1 MDLKDLNI
9 DSDILNLFNY
19 TLNDNAKYKVK
30 LLMAKPLQNEDA
42 VKQRQHILK
51 GFISN
56 IALFTNYAYSK
67 IDFREVDLFLQN
79 FTTGNYLP
87 KFIKYRL
94 WVSKQRYYVYR
105 AHCVQL
111 ILLYYKLHNQ
121 YIKKL
126 STAAFPEAYKDDIR
140 FIDAYLSGFNTAS
153 YEELIRKGS
162 LRTKH
167 ILEIFKLIEKK
178 HDDIFLFQEKYTL
191 FEAYLSISTGIHFN
205 DFSFP
210 VIKDN
215 GISLRNFYHPLL
227 KKPVKNNITSLSN
240 VILLTGPNMSG
251 KSTLLKAIGICIY
264 LGSLGF
270 AVPAT
275 EASMPLYNN
284 ISVFI
289 NLNDD
294 LQSGYSHFM
303 TEILNLKKVVTE
315 VSNSKRSFAIFDE
328 LFRGTNVDDALEI
341 SRTTLK
347 GMLNYPDSL
356 FLVSSHLHELT
367 AMPEVENNSIQCHY
381 LDCDLKDDTPV
392 FTYRLKRG
400 WSNLK
405 IGRILFEKEG
415 LNAIFNLNSKV

>member
-1 MDLKDLNI
+1 MNLKDLNI
-9 DSDILNLFNY
+9 DNDILNLFNY

-30 LLMAKPLQNEDA
+30 VLMKKPLQNKEA
-42 VKQRQHILK
+42 INLRQHILK

-56 IALFTNYAYSK
+56 IGLFTNYSYSK

-79 FTTGNYLP
+79 FSSGNYLP

-94 WVSKQRYYVYR
+94 WFSKQRYYVYR
-105 AHCVQL
+105 GHCVQL

-121 YIKKL
+121 YIKKI
-126 STAAFPEAYKDDIR
+126 STVAFPDAYKDDIR
-140 FIDAYLSGFNTAS
+140 FIDAYLSGFNTAY
-153 YEELIRKGS
+153 YESLIRKGS

-167 ILEIFKLIEKK
+167 ILEIFKLIKKK

-191 FEAYLSISTGIHFN
+191 FEAYLSISTGIHN
-205 DFSFP
+205 HKFSFP
-210 VIKDN
+210 AIEDK
-215 GISLRNFYHPLL
+215 GLSLQNFYHPLL
-227 KKPVKNNITSLSN
+227 KKPVKNDITSLSN

-264 LGSLGF
+264 LGALGF
-270 AVPAT
+270 AVPAQA
-275 EASMPLYNN
+275 ASIPLYSN

-315 VSNSKRSFAIFDE
+315 AAATQKSFAIFDE

-347 GMLNYPDSL
+347 GLLNYPNSL

-367 AMPEVENNSIQCHY
+367 AMPEIENNSIQCHY
-381 LDCDLKDDTPV
+381 LECDLKEDTPV
-392 FTYRLKRG
+392 FTYRLKKG

-415 LNAIFNLNSKV
+415 LNTLFNLNSKV

>member
-9 DSDILNLFNY
+9 DNDIINLFNY

-30 LLMAKPLQNEDA
+30 LLMSKPLQNKEA
-42 VKQRQHILK
+42 VNLRQHILK

-56 IALFTNYAYSK
+56 IAIFTNYAYSK

-79 FTTGNYLP
+79 FTAGNYLP

-94 WVSKQRYYVYR
+94 WFSKQRYYIYR
-105 AHCVQL
+105 AHCVEL

-126 STAAFPEAYKDDIR
+126 STAAFPEAYKNDIR
-140 FIDAYLSGFNTAS
+140 FIDAYLSSFNVAY
-153 YEELIRKGS
+153 YEGLIRKGS

-178 HDDIFLFQEKYTL
+178 HDDIFLFQKKYTL
-191 FEAYLSISTGIHFN
+191 FEAYLSISTGIHYHNFN
-205 DFSFP
+205 FP
-210 VIKDN
+210 AIKDS
-215 GISLRNFYHPLL
+215 GISLQNFYHPLL
-227 KKPVKNNITSLSN
+227 KKPVKNDFTSFSN

-270 AVPAT
+270 AVPAK

-284 ISVFI
+284 ISAFI

-294 LQSGYSHFM
+294 MQSGYSHFM

-315 VSNSKRSFAIFDE
+315 AAATKKSFAIFDE

-356 FLVSSHLHELT
+356 FLVSSHLHELIT
-367 AMPEVENNSIQCHY
+367 MPEVADNSIQCHY
-381 LDCDLKDDTPV
+381 LECELKDNTPV
-392 FTYRLKRG
+392 FTYRLKNG

-415 LNAIFNLNSKV
+415 LNAIFNLK